1 MRVITKLIHLKI
13 IVGIIFGNVKIEN
26 RFRIYFNP
34 KKESRLIMVML

>member
-34 KKESRLIMVML
+34 KKELIMVML

>member
-26 RFRIYFNP
+26 RFEFISIRR
-34 KKESRLIMVML
+34 KSLG